1 MEVLWVDGSASDQV
15 TAEPIHFYSRRK
27 PMIAAVRDGKIRLNL
42 EGANVAKITVR
53 NISEDLLHALRLR
66 ASRHGKSV
74 EDEARDILS
83 CAVNAHSRVKL
94 GSLLAEIGRKAPSAL
109 RKAAALDARLLSHCC
124 SLQ

>member
-1 MEVLWVDGSASDQV
+1 
-15 TAEPIHFYSRRK
+15 
-27 PMIAAVRDGKIRLNL
+27 MIAAVRDGKIRLNL

-53 NISEDLLHALRLR
+53 NISDDVLHALRLR

-94 GSLLAEIGRKAPSAL
+94 GSLLAEIGRKAKLSDDEFALFQRPRSEAALRSAL
-109 RKAAALDARLLSHCC
+109 R
-124 SLQ
+124 